1 MLARPENVES
11 VALCLTTDGIMATSS
26 IFLFLGSPHYFTE
39 LAHLWPRFNV
49 FVSILYQFDGEREL
63 LGSVQNASR

>member
-26 IFLFLGSPHYFTE
+26 IFLFIGSPHYFAEITHLE
-39 LAHLWPRFNV
+39 LRLNV
-49 FVSILYQFDGEREL
+49 LVSILYQFDDERGL
-63 LGSVQNASR
+63 LGSVPNASR